1 MLLALWWQW
10 SAINGQLLRGAVP
23 LKRFLNYETGLVALL
38 FLTWD
43 RGKSGD

>member
-1 MLLALWWQW
+1 
-10 SAINGQLLRGAVP
+10 